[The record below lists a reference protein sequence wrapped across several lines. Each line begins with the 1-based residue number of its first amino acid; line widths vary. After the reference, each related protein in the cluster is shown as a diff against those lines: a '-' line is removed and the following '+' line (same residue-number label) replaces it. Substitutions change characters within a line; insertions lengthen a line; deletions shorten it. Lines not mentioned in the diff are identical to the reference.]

1 MKKIFTII
9 AASVLTL
16 GTLTSCEDLLEE
28 KNYGNPTVESMMSAE
43 ENVVLLVGQAY
54 ADIKWLHDHWGYW
67 GVASL
72 TSDYLLISV
81 EKLQLF

>member
-1 MKKIFTII
+1 MKKISLLFVT
-9 AASVLTL
+9 ALFSLVA
-16 GTLTSCEDLLEE
+16 LTSCEDLLEE
-28 KNYGNPTVESMMSAE
+28 KNYGNPTVDSMMGSE

-72 TSDYLLISV
+72 TSDECACRYHP
-81 EKLQLF
+81 

>member
-54 ADIKWLHDHWGYW
+54 ADIKWLHDHWGYR

-72 TSDYLLISV
+72 TSD
-81 EKLQLF
+81 E